1 MNAAFA
7 ARLPFK
13 MFHSVG
19 DINFFAIDPR
29 LFESAIHDFSGRTDE
44 RFAGNVFVIAGLF
57 ADEVAPKQF
66 ETFINYLRAQPGGRV
81 TDLERLGLG
90 LVGFAVVVAV
100 AGVLLGLIGAWI
112 TKKRGG
118 RG

>member
-1 MNAAFA
+1 
-7 ARLPFK
+7 
-13 MFHSVG
+13 
-19 DINFFAIDPR
+19 
-29 LFESAIHDFSGRTDE
+29 
-44 RFAGNVFVIAGLF
+44 
-57 ADEVAPKQF
+57 VA
-66 ETFINYLRAQPGGRV
+66 TSDDPGGRV

-90 LVGFAVVVAV
+90 LVGFAVVVVV